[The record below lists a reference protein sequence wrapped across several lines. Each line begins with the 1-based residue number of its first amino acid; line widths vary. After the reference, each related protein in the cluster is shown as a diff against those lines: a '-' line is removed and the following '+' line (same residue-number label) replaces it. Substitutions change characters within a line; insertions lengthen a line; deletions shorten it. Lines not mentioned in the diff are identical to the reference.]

1 MAEEIKSKENKDR
14 TVFLKTLSLAWEMGY
29 TIAGPLVVLAFLGRF
44 LDKKYESSPI
54 ALLSGI
60 FLAMLI
66 SGVVVFKKT
75 KKIMEDAEKNN

>member
-54 ALLSGI
+54 ALLSGV
-60 FLAMLI
+60 FLAMII
-66 SGVVVFKKT
+66 SGVIVFKKT
-75 KKIMEDAEKNN
+75 KKIMDDVK

>member
-1 MAEEIKSKENKDR
+1 MELKDK
-14 TVFLKTLSLAWEMGY
+14 TTFYKTLSLAWEMGY

>member
-1 MAEEIKSKENKDR
+1 MAEEIKSKENKDK

-54 ALLSGI
+54 ALLSGV
-60 FLAMLI
+60 FLAMII
-66 SGVVVFKKT
+66 SGVIVFKKT
-75 KKIMEDAEKNN
+75 KKIMDDVK

>member
-54 ALLSGI
+54 ALLSGV
-60 FLAMLI
+60 FLAMII
-66 SGVVVFKKT
+66 SVVIVFKKT
-75 KKIMEDAEKNN
+75 KKIMDDVK